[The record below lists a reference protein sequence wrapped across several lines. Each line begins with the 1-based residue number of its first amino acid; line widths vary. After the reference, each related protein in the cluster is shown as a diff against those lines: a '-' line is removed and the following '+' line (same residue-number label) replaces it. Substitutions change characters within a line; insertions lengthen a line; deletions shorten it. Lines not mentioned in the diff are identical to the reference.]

1 MFSQKKQNHM
11 YRKLKTKE
19 QKKIER
25 LEAKLAKKE
34 AELSQVKKDRKR
46 LNYAVGRLERV
57 LKNHSSKEDK
67 KRIALLEKDLQT
79 ANETAEKRYEKLKRA
94 KIVIDEFYKRI
105 TRMKEYANRWENT
118 FAKKRLGY
126 FIGGFEEDIDG
137 HRLYDQNTLIANV
150 NILDGHWLDD
160 KTTEKIKDRL
170 KGRDEYKALIER
182 CKPYVEAANNGDIE
196 AMEYL
201 NNQMWLLIRHYYEVI
216 EDDYYETFYT
226 AVSDDTITIE

>member
-1 MFSQKKQNHM
+1 MELK
-11 YRKLKTKE
+11 YKTKD
-19 QKKIER
+19 QKKIEK
-25 LEAKLAKKE
+25 LEEKLAETE
-34 AELSQVKKDRKR
+34 AELSKVKKDRKR

-67 KRIALLEKDLQT
+67 KKIALLEKELGK
-79 ANETAEKRYEKLKRA
+79 ANETAEKRYKQLKRG
-94 KIVIDEFYKRI
+94 KEICDEFYKRI

-137 HRLYDQNTLIANV
+137 HRLYDRNTLIANV
-150 NILDGHWLDD
+150 NILDGHWLDNS
-160 KTTEKIKDRL
+160 TTGKIKDRL
-170 KGRDEYKALIER
+170 EGREEYKALIER

-201 NNQMWLLIRHYYEVI
+201 NDQMWLLIRSYYEVI
-216 EDDYYETFYT
+216 EGDYYETFYT
-226 AVSDDTITIE
+226 AISDETIIVE

>member
-1 MFSQKKQNHM
+1 ME
-11 YRKLKTKE
+11 RKFKTKD

-25 LEAKLAKKE
+25 LEEKLAETE
-34 AELSQVKKDRKR
+34 AELSNVKKDRKR
-46 LNYAVGRLERV
+46 LNYTVERLGKM

-67 KRIALLEKDLQT
+67 KKIALLEKELGK
-79 ANETAEKRYEKLKRA
+79 ANETAEKRYKQLKRG
-94 KIVIDEFYKRI
+94 KEICDEFYKRI

-137 HRLYDQNTLIANV
+137 HRLYDRNTLIANV
-150 NILDGHWLDD
+150 NILDGHWLDNS
-160 KTTEKIKDRL
+160 TTGKIKDRL
-170 KGRDEYKALIER
+170 EGREEYKALIER

-201 NNQMWLLIRHYYEVI
+201 NNQMWLLIRSYYEII
-216 EDDYYETFYT
+216 ESDYYETFYT
-226 AVSDDTITIE
+226 AISDDTIVVE